1 MFNNDQDLME
11 LYQQVILDHSRH
23 PRNFRVIEDANRDA
37 EGFNPLCG
45 DQIHVFLKVGNNN
58 QIEDVAFQGSGCA
71 ICTASASIMTQNLKG
86 QSVESANAVFSAFHD
101 LLTKDDPQDA
111 DTLGKLSVFAGVRK
125 FPIRVKCATL
135 PWHTLVAGIKGQN
148 DPVTTE

>member
-1 MFNNDQDLME
+1 MFNAEQDLME
-11 LYQQVILDHSRH
+11 LYQQVILDHSRQ
-23 PRNFRVIEDANRDA
+23 PRNFRVIADANRDA

-45 DQIHVFLKVGNNN
+45 DQIHVYLKVEGDT
-58 QIEDVAFQGSGCA
+58 IEDIAFQGSGCA

-86 QSVESANAVFSAFHD
+86 KTVSSATSTFDAFHD
-101 LLTKDDPQDA
+101 LLTKDDSVDA
-111 DTLGKLSVFAGVRK
+111 EDLGKLSVFAGVRK

-135 PWHTLVAGIKGQN
+135 PWHTLVAGIQRQH